1 MSNGIT
7 NTSKRSLKNI
17 EINIFSFHFLF
28 KLETLYQSK
37 KETLNE
43 KEMRIGD
50 RFKSEL
56 DV

>member
-17 EINIFSFHFLF
+17 EINISSFRFLF

>member
-7 NTSKRSLKNI
+7 NTTKRSSKYLY
-17 EINIFSFHFLF
+17 INLFYFFNF

-37 KETLNE
+37 KDTLNE
-43 KEMRIGD
+43 KELRIGD

-56 DV
+56 EV